1 VTPDTQLTL
10 IRPKRGWIAIDWKEL
25 WDYRELLSVLVLRDI
40 SVRYKQTVLGV
51 AWAVIQPVF
60 SMVVFSIVFG
70 RLAQMPSDGVPYP
83 VFVYAGLMPWLFF
96 SSAVTNA
103 GSSLL
108 SQQAL
113 LTKIYLPRFFVP
125 GSAIGSALVDL
136 AISFAVYLV
145 LMLWYGVKP
154 GWGMLALPGLVLL
167 AVVAALGVGLILAA
181 LTVTYRDLRHVV
193 PFLTQ
198 VWLYITPV
206 IYPVSMVPERW
217 QWLLALN
224 PMAGVVDGFRS
235 ALLGLPWNFTTLT
248 TSAVVSIG
256 LLFYGLF
263 FFRRMERRFADIA

>member
-1 VTPDTQLTL
+1 MTPDQQLTL

-145 LMLWYGVKP
+145 LMLWYGVAP

-167 AVVAALGVGLILAA
+167 AVIAALGVGLILAA

-235 ALLGLPWNFTTLT
+235 ALLGLPWNLTTLT